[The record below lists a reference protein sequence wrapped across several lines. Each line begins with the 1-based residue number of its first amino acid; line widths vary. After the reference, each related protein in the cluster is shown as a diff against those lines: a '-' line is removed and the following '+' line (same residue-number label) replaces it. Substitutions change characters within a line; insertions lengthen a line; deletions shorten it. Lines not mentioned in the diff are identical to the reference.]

1 MSIKGLKFLLLGLV
15 IIATRAAYGQQPD
28 KGFRASVVKVARQS
42 TGINDRI
49 YHRIVAMDDGVKQF
63 FLVSTDICV
72 MSPSEYDHVAAI
84 LQKDLGIDPENFW
97 WTLTHT
103 HSAPE
108 VGVPGLPEVFMG
120 DRYKHD
126 VDTAYTSLVE
136 RSLIKGITEA
146 RNKLAKAKLG
156 AGVFHRQILIGGR

>member
-1 MSIKGLKFLLLGLV
+1 MSIKGLKLLFLCLT
-15 IIATRAAYGQQPD
+15 IIASNTSFGQNAE
-28 KGFRASVVKVARQS
+28 KVFKASVVKVDITPDEPKMLLGYAARKS
-42 TGINDRI
+42 TGVNDRI
-49 YHRIVAMDDGVKQF
+49 YHRIVAMDDGVMQF

-126 VDTAYTSLVE
+126 VDTAYTSQVE
-136 RSLIKGITEA
+136 RSLINGITEA
-146 RNKLAKAKLG
+146 RSKL
-156 AGVFHRQILIGGR
+156 V